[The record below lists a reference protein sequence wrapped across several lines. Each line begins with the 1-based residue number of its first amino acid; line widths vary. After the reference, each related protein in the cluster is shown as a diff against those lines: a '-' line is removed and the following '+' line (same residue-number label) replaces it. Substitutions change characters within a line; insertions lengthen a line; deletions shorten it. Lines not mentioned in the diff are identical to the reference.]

1 MWFFSFPLRRESI
14 HKVALCPA
22 INWFPPTR
30 EQHFAIISLKCCFP
44 SPKLRGYVL
53 TYVYGYSLQ
62 MILNKKNLFF
72 LMFVQLLCTWISHA
86 TTLVL
91 PAAGNVVGEIQYGL
105 AEANETIDEIGRRF
119 DVGYYELVRANP
131 RIDARQSLIANSRLV
146 IPTQYILPNV
156 PRKGIVINLAEY
168 RLYYFPENENVVI
181 SFPVGIGR
189 KGWSTPLGVTKI
201 VAKEANPKWRPT
213 ERLRLE
219 AEKNGD
225 FLPDEFPSGPY
236 NPLGQHALRLG
247 WPTFLIHG
255 TNRINGIGSRVSAGC
270 LRMFPD
276 DIEYLFRMVPIGTPV
291 RVINEPVKIGK
302 QDGAWMV
309 QVHPLLSEQLGVS
322 LKSEVERQLKGHD
335 IPNLIHSKVIQNE
348 LKYPT
353 GIVRKI

>member
-1 MWFFSFPLRRESI
+1 M
-14 HKVALCPA
+14 V
-22 INWFPPTR
+22 N
-30 EQHFAIISLKCCFP
+30 
-44 SPKLRGYVL
+44 
-53 TYVYGYSLQ
+53 SLQ
-62 MILNKKNLFF
+62 MILFNQRLFF
-72 LMFVQLLCTWISHA
+72 LMFQFFCAFISHA

-91 PAAGNVVGEIQYGL
+91 PTTGNVVGEMQYAL

-119 DVGYYELVRANP
+119 DVGYDELVRANP
-131 RIDARQSLIANSRLV
+131 QIDARQSLIANSRLV
-146 IPTQYILPNV
+146 IPAQYILPNV

-181 SFPVGIGR
+181 TFPVGIGR
-189 KGWSTPLGVTKI
+189 KGWSTPLGETKI
-201 VAKEANPKWRPT
+201 VAKVANPKWRPT
-213 ERLRLE
+213 ERLRDE

-255 TNRINGIGSRVSAGC
+255 TNRLNGIGSRVSAGC

-302 QDGAWMV
+302 QDGAWV
-309 QVHPLLSEQLGVS
+309 IQIHPLLSEQHGKPLQSVVQ
-322 LKSEVERQLKGHD
+322 EQLKDHN
-335 IPNLIHSKVIQNE
+335 IFNLSRNKVIQNE
-348 LKYPT
+348 LYHPT

>member
-1 MWFFSFPLRRESI
+1 
-14 HKVALCPA
+14 
-22 INWFPPTR
+22 
-30 EQHFAIISLKCCFP
+30 
-44 SPKLRGYVL
+44 
-53 TYVYGYSLQ
+53 
-62 MILNKKNLFF
+62 MILNKQNLLFF
-72 LMFVQLLCTWISHA
+72 MFIQIFCVFISHA
-86 TTLVL
+86 ATLVL
-91 PAAGNVVGEIQYGL
+91 PVTGNVVGEIQYAL

-131 RIDARQSLIANSRLV
+131 QIDARQSLIANSRLV
-146 IPTQYILPNV
+146 IPAQYILPNV

-181 SFPVGIGR
+181 TFPVGIGR
-189 KGWSTPLGVTKI
+189 KGWSTPLGITKI

-213 ERLRLE
+213 ERLRVE

-236 NPLGQHALRLG
+236 NPLGQYALRLG

-255 TNRINGIGSRVSAGC
+255 TNRLNGIGSRVSAGC

-302 QDGAWMV
+302 QDGTWVV
-309 QVHPLLSEQLGVS
+309 QVHPILSEQKGMTLQS
-322 LKSEVERQLKGHD
+322 ALDKLLKGHN
-335 IPNLIHSKVIQNE
+335 ISNLGHSKVIQNE
-348 LKYPT
+348 LNYPT

>member
-1 MWFFSFPLRRESI
+1 MFQFFCAF
-14 HKVALCPA
+14 
-22 INWFPPTR
+22 
-30 EQHFAIISLKCCFP
+30 
-44 SPKLRGYVL
+44 
-53 TYVYGYSLQ
+53 
-62 MILNKKNLFF
+62 
-72 LMFVQLLCTWISHA
+72 ISHA

-91 PAAGNVVGEIQYGL
+91 PTTGNVVGEMQYAL

-119 DVGYYELVRANP
+119 DVGYDELVRANP
-131 RIDARQSLIANSRLV
+131 QIDARQSLIANSRLV
-146 IPTQYILPNV
+146 IPAQYILPNV

-181 SFPVGIGR
+181 TFPVGIGR
-189 KGWSTPLGVTKI
+189 KGWSTPLGETKI
-201 VAKEANPKWRPT
+201 VAKVANPKWRPT
-213 ERLRLE
+213 ERLRDE

-255 TNRINGIGSRVSAGC
+255 TNRLNGIGSRVSAGC

-302 QDGAWMV
+302 QDGAWV
-309 QVHPLLSEQLGVS
+309 IQIHPLLSEQHGKPLQSVVQ
-322 LKSEVERQLKGHD
+322 EQLKDHN
-335 IPNLIHSKVIQNE
+335 IFNLSRNKVIQNE
-348 LKYPT
+348 LYHPT